1 MFTFAWANAS
11 EVRYVIATMSQSCS
25 RLGLRLWQSSWSF
38 QSCRRRFSQSFWFL
52 LDCFFHSF
60 HGFLV
65 HQSSQV
71 HGTPL
76 LSSLCLVLDKKLWN
90 TDAYSFCCD
99 KFAPEFAQKIWQRI
113 PWADLSVWLII
124 IARPA
129 GKTEI
134 TGSSGSRR
142 EAPKFTDITNNK
154 NCFGVWALSWWS
166 TWMWF
171 FFTAWPRSAVDVVQ
185 MWLDILRPQKLGNG
199 PLNCSSQKISPV
211 KKCVWLDNV
220 LLVIP
225 KLAGRGT
232 WGSSSLM
239 ECNWLMLSHLF

>member
-11 EVRYVIATMSQSCS
+11 EVRYVIATISRSRS
-25 RLGLRLWQSSWSF
+25 RLGLRLWQSSCSWSF
-38 QSCRRRFSQSFWFL
+38 QSCRRRFSQSVWFL

-60 HGFLV
+60 RGSLV

-90 TDAYSFCCD
+90 TDAYGFCCD

-134 TGSSGSRR
+134 TGSSGSWR

-154 NCFGVWALSWWS
+154 NCFFFMVIYLDA
-166 TWMWF
+166 F
-171 FFTAWPRSAVDVVQ
+171 FFHCLASRAVDVVQ
-185 MWLDILRPQKLGNG
+185 MWSDILRPQKLGNG
-199 PLNCSSQKISPV
+199 PLNCSGQKISPV